1 MKKALMMVVIFLLLL
16 SILFSGCEDTVK
28 EDDND
33 DYLEDDF
40 DEDDDIDD
48 GDEDNGEGIPSPVD
62 VSSIPDYNELSL
74 DSLPT
79 EVRLDVPPRRNV
91 AGFCYLESYSMM
103 LAYLDSSIDAPEV
116 FASAGL
122 GAPIICDTYIEN
134 RNLRPCAGF
143 VAYLQIRSMKSYG
156 LQWVDVYAEDEFSEF
171 LDDPYLEDASGK
183 IAHLVEDNLALSYLK
198 AVLHSGRPVQVHLDL
213 YYLDNYNLKLQ
224 DFPEGSSHFMVI
236 TGYDE
241 NNIYLSDTYAVE
253 SNKDEFKD
261 MAVPTET
268 FMDAWY
274 HGGTINEGDQG
285 PYYWMLFFIN
295 IDNSDITRPVFTDV
309 ISVQKNLSEEIE
321 EHFDLYISKIESG
334 EYDPSNTPWL
344 SLANIKQLFAEY
356 LRNNGYNDAADAYDS
371 LYSDYQTCQGNP
383 DEITTD
389 MLTNIKAN
397 EVYARNLLA

>member
-1 MKKALMMVVIFLLLL
+1 MFHQ
-16 SILFSGCEDTVK
+16 
-28 EDDND
+28 
-33 DYLEDDF
+33 YL
-40 DEDDDIDD
+40 
-48 GDEDNGEGIPSPVD
+48 
-62 VSSIPDYNELSL
+62 
-74 DSLPT
+74 
-79 EVRLDVPPRRNV
+79 
-91 AGFCYLESYSMM
+91 
-103 LAYLDSSIDAPEV
+103 
-116 FASAGL
+116 GL

-171 LDDPYLEDASGK
+171 LDDPYLENASGK

-224 DFPEGSSHFMVI
+224 NFPEGSSHFMVV

-241 NNIYLSDTYAVE
+241 SNIYFSDTYAGE
-253 SNKDEFKD
+253 LNKDEFKD

-295 IDNSDITRPVFTDV
+295 TDNSDITRPVFTDV

-334 EYDPSNTPWL
+334 EYDTSDTPWL
-344 SLANIKQLFAEY
+344 NLASIKQLFAEY
-356 LRNNGYNDAADAYDS
+356 LRDNGYDDAANAYDS

-383 DEITTD
+383 DEITTN

-397 EVYARNLLA
+397 EANARNLLP